1 MREILF
7 RGKHSDN
14 EWYYGNLLVGIDGKT
29 YISSHREAFPLTVL
43 PDTVGQ
49 FTGLKDKNGK
59 RIFEGD
65 IVKILDFQIG
75 KIVFECGAFGIA
87 VLPRIDWDYLDSEI
101 AGITGCDNR
110 PYFCRNDNFIS
121 LWELMWNYNQEENV
135 CDVIEIIGNVHDNHE
150 LLKGE

>member
-14 EWYYGNLLVGIDGKT
+14 EWYYGSLIVGINGKA
-29 YISSHREAFPLTVL
+29 YISSNGEAYPTKVYTE
-43 PDTVGQ
+43 TVGQ
-49 FTGLKDKNGK
+49 YTGLTDKNGVS
-59 RIFEGD
+59 IFEGD
-65 IVKILDFQIG
+65 IVKIVDFQIG
-75 KIVFECGAFGIA
+75 KVVFECGAFGIV

-110 PYFCRNDNFIS
+110 PYFCCNDNFIS
-121 LWELMWNYNQEENV
+121 LWELMWNYNQEEDV
-135 CDVIEIIGNVHDNHE
+135 CDVIEIIGNVHDNGE